1 MGYYFAKF
9 ESFGSFAPKKILTNQ
24 DLEKIVDTTDEWIR
38 TRTGMVERH
47 IASPE
52 EAASDLAYQAAI
64 NAIEASKVRYK
75 EIEMI
80 IVATISPDHPFP
92 STSCIVQKKLGLK
105 NIPAFDISAGCTGF
119 IYACDIGRQY
129 IENGTVNNILIIG
142 VEVLTKITNWNDRNT
157 CVLFGDASG
166 ACVMSRAEPSDISRI
181 IDSKIDADGSQG
193 EFLIQAAGGSRLPA
207 SAETVAAN
215 QHTVYME
222 GNRIFKNAVKSMYAS
237 SDELLRRNNLSGV
250 DIDWIIPHQANMRI
264 IEALAEKMR
273 VPMSKVIVNIH
284 KYGNTSSA
292 TIPLAL
298 DESIRSKKIRRGD
311 IILLTSFGAGLTWG
325 SILARY

>member
-80 IVATISPDHPFP
+80 IVATISPDHAFP
-92 STSCIVQKKLGLK
+92 ATACIVQKKLGLK

-129 IENGTVNNILIIG
+129 IENGTVKNILIIG

-292 TIPLAL
+292 TVPLAL